1 MSGIQF
7 EFPIEPVPKGRPRF
21 TRFGRPYT
29 PPDTAA
35 FERIIARM
43 AREQYGT
50 RLPLGGALIVSI
62 AFSFVRPKTVKRI
75 LHTVKPDLDNL
86 IKAVTDPMN
95 KIVWNDDAQI
105 LKFEVAK
112 NYAVDGRPM
121 IRINVESAL

>member
-1 MSGIQF
+1 
-7 EFPIEPVPKGRPRF
+7 
-21 TRFGRPYT
+21 
-29 PPDTAA
+29 
-35 FERIIARM
+35 M